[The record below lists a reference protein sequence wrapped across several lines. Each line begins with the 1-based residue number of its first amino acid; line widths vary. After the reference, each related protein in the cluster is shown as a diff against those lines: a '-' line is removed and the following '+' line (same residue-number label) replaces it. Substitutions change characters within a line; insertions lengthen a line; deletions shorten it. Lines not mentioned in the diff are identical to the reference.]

1 MVQVVL
7 PNDANPL
14 GFILGGTVMHLID
27 IAGAIAC
34 HRHTRSLLVTAA
46 VDGLQFL
53 HPIKVGDL
61 IILKAMVTAVW
72 STSLEVEVEVFSE
85 ETLTGVRRMTSRA
98 YLTFVAVDR
107 DGQRLPIPGLI
118 VETEEEKR
126 RVREADVRRAQRLEA
141 KKVLEAR
148 MLTRSREHVSTSARG
163 RVSCAFPAPP
173 RSAEDRSSRD
183 TCSGI
188 GDRRYRPPGT
198 RGARWERAD

>member
-61 IILKAMVTAVW
+61 IILQAHVTATW
-72 STSLEVEVEVFSE
+72 TTSLEVAVEVFSE

-98 YLTFVAVDR
+98 YLTFVAIDR
-107 DGQRLPIPGLI
+107 ENRRVQIPQLI
-118 VETEEEKR
+118 LETVEEKR
-126 RVREADVRRAQRLEA
+126 RAAEAQIRRAQRLQA
-141 KKVLEAR
+141 RKALE
-148 MLTRSREHVSTSARG
+148 E
-163 RVSCAFPAPP
+163 
-173 RSAEDRSSRD
+173 
-183 TCSGI
+183 
-188 GDRRYRPPGT
+188 
-198 RGARWERAD
+198 

>member
-1 MVQVVL
+1 MTLPAKKPSETFTEMVQVVL

-61 IILKAMVTAVW
+61 IILRACVTAAW
-72 STSLEVEVEVFSE
+72 STSLEVQVEVFSE

-98 YLTFVAVDR
+98 YLTFVAIDLEGR
-107 DGQRLPIPGLI
+107 RIQIPGL
-118 VETEEEKR
+118 VLETAEERQRAAEAELR
-126 RVREADVRRAQRLEA
+126 RAERLKAREAL
-141 KKVLEAR
+141 KL
-148 MLTRSREHVSTSARG
+148 
-163 RVSCAFPAPP
+163 
-173 RSAEDRSSRD
+173 
-183 TCSGI
+183 
-188 GDRRYRPPGT
+188 
-198 RGARWERAD
+198 